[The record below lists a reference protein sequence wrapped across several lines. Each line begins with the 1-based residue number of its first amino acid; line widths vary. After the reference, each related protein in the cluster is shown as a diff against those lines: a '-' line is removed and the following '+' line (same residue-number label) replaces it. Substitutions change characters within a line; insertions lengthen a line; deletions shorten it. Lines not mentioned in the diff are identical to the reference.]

1 MNRTEWAVWTVFAAV
16 IAFTL
21 TLAVVGTINNG
32 QEFREECVA
41 LGGKPVHSG
50 REHVCLR

>member
-1 MNRTEWAVWTVFAAV
+1 MNRTEWAVWTVFAGVLASA
-16 IAFTL
+16 IAF
-21 TLAVVGTINNG
+21 AVAGTFANG